1 MFGYA
6 LSKWSKRLIPLLIV
20 LAGCLPDN
28 GPIVQVVPRVV
39 LAPQNPRFQAI
50 DFSAPASGSML
61 VKWNR
66 SIADTQL
73 NFKGY
78 FVKLYKVDSTQNVD
92 LSNSIPIA
100 TAQIVRSGRLLP
112 DSTHL
117 FTQTTLGPTI
127 PLGDYGVVIFGVKA
141 NDSSSLSTDSSEY
154 FGLFDPR
161 PLTNPTN
168 LRATSLG
175 PTQIGLCWTPSPTEK
190 DSGFFRYVIYYRD
203 TTKNDTGRVIATNQK
218 QSPVIDSG
226 VTINWNDS
234 TAIVSVPGVTP
245 QNGTTSEWPYQFWV
259 KSERNDS
266 TFFYPGDT
274 NSETWAGAQ
283 NLTSPGADSGS
294 GVWGGFHNS
303 IFIGSF
309 NQAWA
314 IVDDSNRTDK
324 QVTVTIDANNKTVTL
339 TDTNGCFFL
348 DDGTGTARMDTTY
361 SLGSIYYKYPYATP
375 SDFRVQSVT
384 LPATATSTGIVLYLM
399 IPDPLV
405 GNPEWAR
412 LFISRQKDG
421 TFINSSGGIHCDAS
435 FQPALSNDGSKHLP
449 YY

>member
-127 PLGDYGVVIFGVKA
+127 PLGDYGVVLFGVKT

-245 QNGTTSEWPYQFWV
+245 QNGTTTEWPYQFWV

-266 TFFYPGDT
+266 TFFPGDT
-274 NSETWAGAQ
+274 NSVVWAGAEQ
-283 NLTSPGADSGS
+283 VPRSGNDT
-294 GVWGGFHNS
+294 GVNGGFLQVYNNDTIYFGTLNNQYDLAIDSSKDGKGQVSVS
-303 IFIGSF
+303 IIDGNVTLSVQSPNGIGF
-309 NQAWA
+309 LA
-314 IVDDSNRTDK
+314 RTD
-324 QVTVTIDANNKTVTL
+324 QDS
-339 TDTNGCFFL
+339 
-348 DDGTGTARMDTTY
+348 
-361 SLGSIYYKYPYATP
+361 SLGSVYYSAPLDDP
-375 SDFRVQSVT
+375 SQFDQKSIQ
-384 LPATATSTGIVLYLM
+384 LPSPANGGVIVYVM
-399 IPDPLV
+399 MNDDVRAV
-405 GNPEWAR
+405 GNMWAR
-412 LFISRQKDG
+412 ILIRAQSDG
-421 TFINSSGGIHCDAS
+421 SYINSNGATDIKAS
-435 FQPALSNDGSKHLP
+435 FQPAVSNDGSQHLP